1 MAQCEGVCLY
11 ILFQCLIS
19 VHKLTPASYGA
30 VIWLGSVIPTEIG
43 GYQKWTTLVKEMICN
58 AIPLCLFKDSSSYW
72 SLFLRQ
78 FFIIFSLSTILM
90 THKYAVVF
98 PIFKGNNLDSMF
110 HSSCLYNKL
119 LKSCLHNFCTSW
131 PPIFSWNYLFHNSS
145 QWNVVYSLHLSN
157 VLYRHTSSYSTS

>member
-43 GYQKWTTLVKEMICN
+43 GYQKWTLVKEMICN

-119 LKSCLHNFCTSW
+119 SQELPTQLLYLLTSHFLLKLLVSQLIAMKCS
-131 PPIFSWNYLFHNSS
+131 LFPSS
-145 QWNVVYSLHLSN
+145 Q
-157 VLYRHTSSYSTS
+157 